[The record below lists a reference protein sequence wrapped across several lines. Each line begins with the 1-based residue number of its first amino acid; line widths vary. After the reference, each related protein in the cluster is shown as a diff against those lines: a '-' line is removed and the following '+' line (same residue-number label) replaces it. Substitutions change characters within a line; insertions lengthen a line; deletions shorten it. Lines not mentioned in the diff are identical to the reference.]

1 MNAIGSSNK
10 DLSED
15 PLIESLSNRIKII
28 EDRLEEIAEEI
39 EERKRIGEAV
49 MRKLEDYKKESMGY
63 LNDEDALR
71 SRVEGKDFYERR
83 ANMLKRIEGIDQQIN
98 KEMSQLWRD
107 IQDLTEE
114 RRELRERRELLLAKR
129 RSAEKVLRELGRE
142 GGESESDHRGGGTA
156 WS

>member
-1 MNAIGSSNK
+1 MNAIGSSDK

-15 PLIESLSNRIKII
+15 PLIESLSNRINII